1 MPSVNLRPIGI
12 KWPCVGG
19 KLHFQL
25 PASESGRVRT
35 GSRYARVVC
44 TATETLQESPTT
56 TPGDPVFHDECDV
69 MYDRE
74 GNLIKPMCCDYG
86 FRSGTGRMY
95 QDGFG
100 EIPMNAW
107 ELGVENFKAEYKALR
122 KSLRFDEYNRIS
134 QQNPA
139 EGPLGKLAYW
149 IGSSIVTA
157 LSFIDKSLEERELV
171 DKLIPNQ
178 NGVEQC
184 EEGEESAAQE
194 CNEILAQLKELKLS
208 NEAVWERE
216 RAREKRGGGIQSPL
230 AIKAAYYLLC
240 YALDVLFNNRPIPR
254 FWFLEVVARMP
265 YFSYISM
272 LHLYESLGWWR
283 AGAELRKVHF
293 AEEWNEL
300 HHLQIM
306 ETLGGDQLW
315 IDRFLAQ
322 HAAVFYYWVLLFFY
336 FVSPQVAYNFSELIE
351 AHAVD
356 TYGEFVDANEAI
368 LKSLPPP
375 SVAVQYYLSNDIY
388 MFDTFQTS
396 KRSEPRRPSCS
407 NLYET
412 FCNIR
417 DDEGEHVKTMQ
428 ACQDLSIAAELDDRR
443 KRTPADGNGSVE
455 V

>member
-1 MPSVNLRPIGI
+1 MKSV
-12 KWPCVGG
+12 
-19 KLHFQL
+19 
-25 PASESGRVRT
+25 
-35 GSRYARVVC
+35 
-44 TATETLQESPTT
+44 
-56 TPGDPVFHDECDV
+56 
-69 MYDRE
+69 
-74 GNLIKPMCCDYG
+74 
-86 FRSGTGRMY
+86 
-95 QDGFG
+95 
-100 EIPMNAW
+100 
-107 ELGVENFKAEYKALR
+107 
-122 KSLRFDEYNRIS
+122 
-134 QQNPA
+134 
-139 EGPLGKLAYW
+139 
-149 IGSSIVTA
+149 
-157 LSFIDKSLEERELV
+157 
-171 DKLIPNQ
+171 
-178 NGVEQC
+178 
-184 EEGEESAAQE
+184 
-194 CNEILAQLKELKLS
+194 
-208 NEAVWERE
+208 
-216 RAREKRGGGIQSPL
+216 
-230 AIKAAYYLLC
+230 
-240 YALDVLFNNRPIPR
+240 
-254 FWFLEVVARMP
+254 
-265 YFSYISM
+265 
-272 LHLYESLGWWR
+272 
-283 AGAELRKVHF
+283 GAELRKVHF

-455 V
+455 A